1 MNTEFQEVYDIFL
14 SKITDFDYLNLVES
28 DLQEELLQKLKSAT
42 ATFFGSDIRLNIDM
56 EIFNKELDGIEQE
69 ILAYGILYEWLSPT
83 VFSIENTKQYINSSD
98 WKIYSQANHL
108 DELRLLLK
116 DVEKKRDYLMRR
128 YKLEKKKKELEE
140 S

>member
-116 DVEKKRDYLMRR
+116 DIEKKRDYLMRR